1 MEGVCHSLIHGIRRH
16 GMEHPH
22 QWALLSHSLTMNSKT
37 FIEHLLYVRRWGH
50 GDSSLA
56 AEVSGGKVVVSASR
70 ALCRRDSACI
80 VWSQGGEGKE
90 TNSFI
95 PCSEQSGQ
103 LTISNVQHS
112 FVHSFIQQTLRYCW
126 GENSEQEGCDGDRVG
141 WGQPSC
147 SLWRSRD

>member
-1 MEGVCHSLIHGIRRH
+1 
-16 GMEHPH
+16 
-22 QWALLSHSLTMNSKT
+22 MNSKT

-90 TNSFI
+90 TKWKAHNIKCSTFVRSFI
-95 PCSEQSGQ
+95 HSTNIEILLGREQ
-103 LTISNVQHS
+103 
-112 FVHSFIQQTLRYCW
+112 
-126 GENSEQEGCDGDRVG
+126 
-141 WGQPSC
+141 
-147 SLWRSRD
+147 